1 MTYDRFEKIIL
12 NLKKFCNK
20 IDSLS
25 DTFNCD
31 FFIELMGPLIDETVD
46 LLSYCFKDE
55 GNWIDYWMWELNF
68 GKRYEQK
75 MVQID
80 GKEVPLKTIK
90 DLYNLLK
97 RN

>member
-1 MTYDRFEKIIL
+1 MTYDRFEKIML

-25 DTFNCD
+25 DTFDCD
-31 FFIELMGPLIDETVD
+31 FFIELTSPIIDETVC
-46 LLSYCFKDE
+46 LLSYHFKDNE
-55 GNWIDYWMWELNF
+55 NWIDYWMWELNF
-68 GKRYEQK
+68 DKRYEQG

-80 GKEVPLKTIK
+80 GKEVPLKTIR

-97 RN
+97 G